1 MGASPNKPRAKHL
14 LDENCGRQHDIAKR
28 RQHTRRFLDI
38 GCPDQAV
45 QVGNS
50 IVAKQSATQEVTCK
64 KLVVDAGNKYLKPL
78 NDDYRVVSFSDGW
91 EIVGVVLEAK
101 VRF

>member
-1 MGASPNKPRAKHL
+1 MTSPSGVSIP
-14 LDENCGRQHDIAKR
+14 ES
-28 RQHTRRFLDI
+28 FLILVD
-38 GCPDQAV
+38 PDTAV
-45 QVGNS
+45 QAGNL
-50 IVAKQSATQEVTCK
+50 IVAKQSVTQEVTCK
-64 KLVVDAGNKYLKPL
+64 KLVIDAGNKYLKPL